1 MPRSRSSAR
10 GGGRGGPPWG
20 RVLLAILG
28 LGAAFYLAS
37 QWWGTRPPP
46 PPIGASAE
54 RQENKSAAP
63 RRSSRPARRPLPA
76 GAPDAGADAAVP
88 QGPAR
93 IALVIDDLG
102 RSLADLE
109 ALARLEVPLSYA
121 VLPFETM
128 TAEVTAA
135 LAAKQA
141 EILCHLPMAAED
153 GQDPGAGALLAGMD
167 PDELERRTR
176 AALAAVPGAAGAN
189 NHMGSALTA
198 DESAMRRI
206 LGVLSERGLFF
217 VDSRTSPATV
227 GFDTALALDI
237 PAAARDVFLDADP
250 ESTAVAAEFQRL
262 LGIARERGAAIAI
275 GHPHPATL
283 AMLAREV
290 PLAVAAGYEFVPV
303 SYLLES
309 PGELPE

>member
-10 GGGRGGPPWG
+10 RGGRGSPPWG

-28 LGAAFYLAS
+28 LSAAFYLGS

-46 PPIGASAE
+46 PPIGASE
-54 RQENKSAAP
+54 RQETKPAAP
-63 RRSSRPARRPLPA
+63 RRSSPPARRPPA
-76 GAPDAGADAAVP
+76 PARAPAAGTETSPP

-109 ALARLEVPLSYA
+109 ALARLGVPLSYA

-153 GQDPGAGALLAGMD
+153 GKDPGAGALLASMD

-176 AALAAVPGAAGAN
+176 AALAAVPDAAGAN

-198 DESAMRRI
+198 DEPAMRRI
-206 LGVLSERGLFF
+206 LGVLAERGLFF
-217 VDSRTSPATV
+217 LDSRTSPATV
-227 GFDTALALDI
+227 GFETALALDI

-250 ESTAVAAEFQRL
+250 EAAAVAAEFQRL